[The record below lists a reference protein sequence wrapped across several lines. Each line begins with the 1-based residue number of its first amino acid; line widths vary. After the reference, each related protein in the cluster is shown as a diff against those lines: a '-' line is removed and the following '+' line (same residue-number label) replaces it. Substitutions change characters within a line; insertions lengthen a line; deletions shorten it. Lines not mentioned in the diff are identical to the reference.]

1 MVKTNIKKK
10 YNPAGL
16 FMRKGYRLYACSLC
30 VGEIDEDIVR
40 NCTVNEDENVN
51 KVLSQENTI
60 LVEENRQLKLKINE
74 LDRRTVILRKLVK
87 DQPTN
92 QPTS

>member
-1 MVKTNIKKK
+1 
-10 YNPAGL
+10 
-16 FMRKGYRLYACSLC
+16 MRKGYRLYACSLC

-60 LVEENRQLKLKINE
+60 LVEENCQLKLKINE
-74 LDRRTVILRKLVK
+74 LDRHTEIMRKLVK
-87 DQPTN
+87 DQEITTN
-92 QPTS
+92 ILK